1 MKRTTVLFFLVLVS
15 AVTARAQSYAVVS
28 DLPNNGSAAVL
39 SYVGNVTSYH
49 STVLLGH
56 FSKVGQT
63 ADDISTL
70 DANGNFSCLQNN
82 NGTFSAPVV
91 TPATPS
97 GSTPTAVKLFS
108 ATDATTATD
117 SIWIAAA
124 STAGSSLIRL
134 TNFVNCVPVVSGG
147 SLPNV
152 APSVINFFS
161 DVFTSPAVL
170 GIGGTPGN
178 VVLAT
183 SSSSQVWMLSST
195 GGTYANVDDSFFMGG
210 TYAVPG
216 PFNEVACSSCPN
228 YVWAIVTVE
237 PQSSNSPAP
246 FAMVSDTAGSL
257 GRGNFVDLEGQN
269 FLGFIFTPDKNI
281 VAVSA
286 TGNQVFFDAVSLI
299 TSQPTIQNV
308 GTFTLSANPAGLVRG
323 NFANNTQYSDVAV
336 ANGNQIAILTYV
348 GAAGTPAWSL
358 AQTLQASGTIQAV
371 ATGSLSSTGNE
382 IVAQIGSNAEVFST
396 VVSFTELPPPPT
408 PTTYTLTVQVSGN
421 GTVAQNPSGATTFPS
436 GTVITLTATPQTGA
450 TFSSWSNAC
459 QGTQNICTVTLT
471 SNLSVLA
478 TFTTNPTPSLAVAPP
493 SATISA
499 GNSAS
504 YAVTPNNFS
513 STPTLTASCSIP
525 KGSCG
530 ISNGQLVITT
540 TASTTIGVLTF
551 DFRPLLPLLVTLL
564 LYVLLIPKQTPKFA
578 FGFLVVVLLL
588 TGCSGGSHV
597 QPAQQIIQGTPSG
610 SYAITVAGTSGSQS
624 ATTQATLVVQ

>member
-1 MKRTTVLFFLVLVS
+1 MKRTTVLFFLLVS
-15 AVTARAQSYAVVS
+15 AVAAQAQSYSVVS
-28 DLPNNGSAAVL
+28 DLFDDGSAAVL

-56 FSKVGQT
+56 FSKVGQAT
-63 ADDISTL
+63 DDIGAL
-70 DANGNFSCLQNN
+70 DANGNFSCSQNN
-82 NGTFSAPVV
+82 NDGTFSAPVV

-117 SIWIAAA
+117 SVWIAAA

-134 TNFVNCVPVVSGG
+134 TNFANCVPSVSGG

-152 APSVINFFS
+152 APSVTNFFS
-161 DVFTSPAVL
+161 DVFTFSV
-170 GIGGTPGN
+170 GGTPEN

-183 SSSSQVWMLSST
+183 SSDSQVWMLSSA
-195 GGTYANVDDSFFMGG
+195 GGTYGNVDDNFFMGG

-228 YVWAIVTVE
+228 YLWAIVTVE
-237 PQSSNSPAP
+237 PQSSNAPAP
-246 FAMVSDTAGSL
+246 FAMVSTDATSTL

-269 FLGFIFTPDKNI
+269 FLAFIFTPDKNI
-281 VAVSA
+281 VAISA
-286 TGNQVFFDAVSLI
+286 TGNQVFFDAVSLS
-299 TSQPTIQNV
+299 TGQPSILNV
-308 GTFTLSANPAGLVRG
+308 GAFTLSANPVDLVRG
-323 NFANNTQYSDVAV
+323 NFANNTEHSDVAV

-348 GAAGTPAWSL
+348 GVAGAPAWNL

-396 VVSFTELPPPPT
+396 VSFTELPPPPPPT
-408 PTTYTLTVQVSGN
+408 PTYSLTVQVSGN
-421 GTVAQNPSGATTFPS
+421 GTVALNPSGATFPS

-459 QGTQNICTVTLT
+459 QGTQNVCTVTLT

-493 SATISA
+493 SAIISA

-513 STPTLTASCSIP
+513 SAPTLTASCSIP

-551 DFRPLLPLLVTLL
+551 DFQPLLPLLVTLL
-564 LYVLLIPKQTPKFA
+564 LYVLLIPKRIPKRTPKFA
-578 FGFLVVVLLL
+578 FGFLVVLLL

-610 SYAITVAGTSGSQS
+610 SYTITVAGTSGSQS